1 MLPFRLC
8 INSLISSS
16 LSSSCEIIPVAF
28 SGNVSFSL
36 CLLKDAVRNSFS
48 LCLLPYSDCNSTKT
62 ENTHSNTC
70 LMSYFSLL
78 WIPLSETF
86 QYLLLTIVHT
96 QTLHIQESTRQYITC
111 VIKSLL
117 LLSVTLDTS
126 TIFVLSVSP
135 LLSNISSGFCS
146 SFPIAYRKKT
156 QLL

>member
-1 MLPFRLC
+1 MISNNYLLILLPFRLC

-16 LSSSCEIIPVAF
+16 LSSSREIIPVAL

-36 CLLKDAVRNSFS
+36 CLL
-48 LCLLPYSDCNSTKT
+48 PYCDCSSTKK

-86 QYLLLTIVHT
+86 QYLLRTIVHT
-96 QTLHIQESTRQYITC
+96 QTLHIQESTRQYTTC

-146 SFPIAYRKKT
+146 SFPIAYRNKI